1 MTAPY
6 NVLKKEAAGAMIWIE
21 AVLDLE
27 SEKALAINLSRYNEG
42 EFLVFD
48 QHEQQVVA
56 SYQGRPTVPPPQNA
70 NSWPSR

>member
-1 MTAPY
+1 MCS
-6 NVLKKEAAGAMIWIE
+6 KDAAGVMIWVE

-27 SEKALAINLSRYNEG
+27 SAKALAINLSRCNDC

-56 SYQGRPTVPPPQNA
+56 SYKGTYSTPAQENP
-70 NSWPSR
+70 WPSC